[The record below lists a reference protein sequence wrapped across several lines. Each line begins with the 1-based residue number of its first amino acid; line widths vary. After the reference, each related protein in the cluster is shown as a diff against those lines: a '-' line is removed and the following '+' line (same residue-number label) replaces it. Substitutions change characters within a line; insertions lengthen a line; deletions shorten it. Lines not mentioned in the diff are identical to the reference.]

1 MKKRTI
7 IIAALLFIV
16 VFYFT
21 YTGKAYQLKDVVKV
35 DEANVTRIEIDT
47 DEGKRVVDDKK
58 EIKQIVHSLAKVE
71 VKKSKELDPKFDQS
85 YWVRIVENGKDA
97 YGLTIYDD
105 EYIKAFNFKDKKQAT
120 YTIGKDQKID
130 VKKLLSTKKTC
141 KPTKKDSLRCLF
153 L

>member
-21 YTGKAYQLKDVVKV
+21 YTGKTYQLKDVVKV
-35 DEANVTRIEIDT
+35 DEASVTRIEIDT

-58 EIKQIVHSLAKVE
+58 NTKQIVHSLSQLE
-71 VKKSKELDPKFDQS
+71 VKKSKERDPKFDQS
-85 YWVRIVENGKDA
+85 YWIKIVENGKDA

-130 VKKLLSTKKTC
+130 VKKLLSTK
-141 KPTKKDSLRCLF
+141 
-153 L
+153 

>member
-58 EIKQIVHSLAKVE
+58 NTKQIVHSLSQLE
-71 VKKSKELDPKFDQS
+71 VKKSKERDPKFDQS
-85 YWVRIVENGKDA
+85 YWIKIVENGKDA

-105 EYIKAFNFKDKKQAT
+105 DYIKAFNFKDKKQAT

-130 VKKLLSTKKTC
+130 VKKLLSTK
-141 KPTKKDSLRCLF
+141 
-153 L
+153 

>member
-1 MKKRTI
+1 MQRDAEKEVPFEKRTI
-7 IIAALLFIV
+7 IIAALLFII

-21 YTGKAYQLKDVVKV
+21 YTGKAYQLKDVIKV
-35 DEANVTRIEIDT
+35 EEANVTRIEIDT

-85 YWVRIVENGKDA
+85 YWVKIVENGKDA

-105 EYIKAFNFKDKKQAT
+105 DYIKAFNFEDKKQAT
-120 YTIGKDQKID
+120 YTIVKDQKVD
-130 VKKLLSTKKTC
+130 VKKLFSTK
-141 KPTKKDSLRCLF
+141 
-153 L
+153 

>member
-58 EIKQIVHSLAKVE
+58 EIKQIVHPLAKVE

-130 VKKLLSTKKTC
+130 VKKLLSTK
-141 KPTKKDSLRCLF
+141 
-153 L
+153 

>member
-21 YTGKAYQLKDVVKV
+21 YTGKAYQLKDVIKV
-35 DEANVTRIEIDT
+35 EEANVTRIEIDT

-85 YWVRIVENGKDA
+85 YWVKIVESGKDA

-105 EYIKAFNFKDKKQAT
+105 DYIKAFNFEDKKQAT
-120 YTIGKDQKID
+120 YTIVKDQKVD
-130 VKKLLSTKKTC
+130 VKKLFSTK
-141 KPTKKDSLRCLF
+141 
-153 L
+153 

>member
-21 YTGKAYQLKDVVKV
+21 YTGKAYQLKDVIKV

-105 EYIKAFNFKDKKQAT
+105 DYIKAFNFKDKKQNT
-120 YTIGKDQKID
+120 YTIVKDQKVD
-130 VKKLLSTKKTC
+130 VKKLFLTK
-141 KPTKKDSLRCLF
+141 
-153 L
+153 

>member
-1 MKKRTI
+1 MRKRTI

-35 DEANVTRIEIDT
+35 DEASVTRIEIDT

-71 VKKSKELDPKFDQS
+71 VKKSKELDPKFDQA
-85 YWVRIVENGKDA
+85 YWVKIVENGKDA
-97 YGLTIYDD
+97 YGLTIYDND
-105 EYIKAFNFKDKKQAT
+105 YIKAFSFEDKKQAT
-120 YTIGKDQKID
+120 YTIVKDQEVD
-130 VKKLLSTKKTC
+130 VKKLLSTK
-141 KPTKKDSLRCLF
+141 
-153 L
+153 

>member
-35 DEANVTRIEIDT
+35 DEANVTRIEIDM

-130 VKKLLSTKKTC
+130 VKKLLSTK
-141 KPTKKDSLRCLF
+141 
-153 L
+153 

>member
-7 IIAALLFIV
+7 IIAVLLFIA

-21 YTGKAYQLKDVVKV
+21 YTGKTYQLKDVVKV

-58 EIKQIVHSLAKVE
+58 NTKQIVHSLSQLE

-105 EYIKAFNFKDKKQAT
+105 DYIKAFNFKDKKQNT
-120 YTIGKDQKID
+120 YTIVKDQKVD
-130 VKKLLSTKKTC
+130 VKKLFLTK
-141 KPTKKDSLRCLF
+141 
-153 L
+153 

>member
-21 YTGKAYQLKDVVKV
+21 YTGKAYQLKDIIKV

-71 VKKSKELDPKFDQS
+71 VKKARSSTQS
-85 YWVRIVENGKDA
+85 
-97 YGLTIYDD
+97 LT
-105 EYIKAFNFKDKKQAT
+105 
-120 YTIGKDQKID
+120 
-130 VKKLLSTKKTC
+130 KLTG
-141 KPTKKDSLRCLF
+141 
-153 L
+153 

>member
-7 IIAALLFIV
+7 IIAALLFIA

-21 YTGKAYQLKDVVKV
+21 YTGKAYQLKDVIKV

-85 YWVRIVENGKDA
+85 YWVKIVENGKDA

-120 YTIGKDQKID
+120 YTIVKDQKVD
-130 VKKLLSTKKTC
+130 VKRLFSTK
-141 KPTKKDSLRCLF
+141 
-153 L
+153 

>member
-21 YTGKAYQLKDVVKV
+21 YTGKTYQLKDVIKV
-35 DEANVTRIEIDT
+35 DEASVTRIEIDT

-58 EIKQIVHSLAKVE
+58 NMKEIIHSLSKVD
-71 VKKSKELDPKFDQS
+71 VKKSKERDPKYDEA
-85 YWVRIVENGKDA
+85 YWVKIVENGKDE

-105 EYIKAFNFKDKKQAT
+105 EYIKAFNFEDKKQVT
-120 YTIGKDQKID
+120 YTIIKDQKVD
-130 VKKLLSTKKTC
+130 VKKLFSTK
-141 KPTKKDSLRCLF
+141 
-153 L
+153 

>member
-7 IIAALLFIV
+7 IIAALLFII

-21 YTGKAYQLKDVVKV
+21 YTGKAYQLKDVIKV
-35 DEANVTRIEIDT
+35 EEANVTRIEIDT
-47 DEGKRVVDDKK
+47 DEGKRVVDEKK

-85 YWVRIVENGKDA
+85 YWVKIVENGKDA

-105 EYIKAFNFKDKKQAT
+105 DYIKAFNFEDKKQAT
-120 YTIGKDQKID
+120 YTIVKDQKVD
-130 VKKLLSTKKTC
+130 VKKLFSTK
-141 KPTKKDSLRCLF
+141 
-153 L
+153 

>member
-85 YWVRIVENGKDA
+85 YWVKIVENGKDA

-130 VKKLLSTKKTC
+130 VKKLLSTK
-141 KPTKKDSLRCLF
+141 
-153 L
+153 

>member
-21 YTGKAYQLKDVVKV
+21 YTGKAYQLKDVIKV

-105 EYIKAFNFKDKKQAT
+105 DYIKAFNFKDKKQDT
-120 YTIGKDQKID
+120 YTIVKDQKVD
-130 VKKLLSTKKTC
+130 VKKLFLTK
-141 KPTKKDSLRCLF
+141 
-153 L
+153 

>member
-21 YTGKAYQLKDVVKV
+21 YTGKAYQLKDVIKV
-35 DEANVTRIEIDT
+35 EEANVTRIEIDT

-85 YWVRIVENGKDA
+85 YWVKIVENGKDA

-105 EYIKAFNFKDKKQAT
+105 HYIKAFNFEDKKQAT
-120 YTIGKDQKID
+120 YTIVKDQKVD
-130 VKKLLSTKKTC
+130 VKKLFSTK
-141 KPTKKDSLRCLF
+141 
-153 L
+153 

>member
-1 MKKRTI
+1 LKKRTI

-85 YWVRIVENGKDA
+85 YWVKIVENGKDA

-105 EYIKAFNFKDKKQAT
+105 EYIKVFNFKDKKQAT

-130 VKKLLSTKKTC
+130 VKKLLSTK
-141 KPTKKDSLRCLF
+141 
-153 L
+153 

>member
-7 IIAALLFIV
+7 IIAALLFII

-21 YTGKAYQLKDVVKV
+21 YTGKAYQLKDVIKV
-35 DEANVTRIEIDT
+35 EEANVTRIEIDT

-85 YWVRIVENGKDA
+85 YWVKIVENGKDA

-105 EYIKAFNFKDKKQAT
+105 DYIKAFNFEDKKQAT
-120 YTIGKDQKID
+120 YTIVKDQKVD
-130 VKKLLSTKKTC
+130 VKKLFSTK
-141 KPTKKDSLRCLF
+141 
-153 L
+153 

>member
-1 MKKRTI
+1 LKKRTI

-21 YTGKAYQLKDVVKV
+21 YTGKAYQLKDVIKV

-85 YWVRIVENGKDA
+85 YWVKIVENGKDA

-120 YTIGKDQKID
+120 YTIGKGQKID
-130 VKKLLSTKKTC
+130 VKKLLSTK
-141 KPTKKDSLRCLF
+141 
-153 L
+153 

>member
-21 YTGKAYQLKDVVKV
+21 YTGKAYQLKDVIKV
-35 DEANVTRIEIDT
+35 EEANVTRIEIDT
-47 DEGKRVVDDKK
+47 DEGKRVVDDKE

-85 YWVRIVENGKDA
+85 YWVKIVENGKDA

-105 EYIKAFNFKDKKQAT
+105 DYIKAFNFEDKKQAT
-120 YTIGKDQKID
+120 YTIVKDQKVD
-130 VKKLLSTKKTC
+130 VKKQFSTK
-141 KPTKKDSLRCLF
+141 
-153 L
+153 

>member
-7 IIAALLFIV
+7 IIAALLFII

-21 YTGKAYQLKDVVKV
+21 YIGKAYQLKDVIKV
-35 DEANVTRIEIDT
+35 EEANVTRIEIDT

-85 YWVRIVENGKDA
+85 YWVKIVENGKDA
-97 YGLTIYDD
+97 YGLTIYDND
-105 EYIKAFNFKDKKQAT
+105 YIKAFNFEDKKQAT
-120 YTIGKDQKID
+120 YTIVKDQKVD
-130 VKKLLSTKKTC
+130 VKKLFSTK
-141 KPTKKDSLRCLF
+141 
-153 L
+153 

>member
-21 YTGKAYQLKDVVKV
+21 YTGKAYQLKDVIKV

-47 DEGKRVVDDKK
+47 DEGKRAVDDKK

-105 EYIKAFNFKDKKQAT
+105 DYIKAFNFKDKKQDT
-120 YTIGKDQKID
+120 YTIVKDQKVD
-130 VKKLLSTKKTC
+130 VKKLFLTK
-141 KPTKKDSLRCLF
+141 
-153 L
+153 

>member
-7 IIAALLFIV
+7 IIAALLFII

-21 YTGKAYQLKDVVKV
+21 YTGKAYQLKDVIKV

-85 YWVRIVENGKDA
+85 YWVKIVENGKNA

-105 EYIKAFNFKDKKQAT
+105 DYIKAFNFEDKKQAT
-120 YTIGKDQKID
+120 YTIVKDQKVD
-130 VKKLLSTKKTC
+130 VKKLFSTK
-141 KPTKKDSLRCLF
+141 
-153 L
+153 